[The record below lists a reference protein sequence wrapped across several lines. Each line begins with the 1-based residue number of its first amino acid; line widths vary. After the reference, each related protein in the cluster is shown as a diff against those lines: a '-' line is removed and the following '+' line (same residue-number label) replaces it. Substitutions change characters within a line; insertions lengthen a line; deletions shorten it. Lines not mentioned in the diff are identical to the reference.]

1 MKLGLGV
8 SEIVRL
14 NTAVGH
20 REGNQIALIGDGR
33 VGQHVAV
40 TFPTRRVKPIRR
52 ASTRPRVLIGWRADM
67 PHSKRCNL
75 WIAGFRK
82 VFRSERLLH
91 LKHISWE
98 SCSVDGAFENKVWP
112 FVAE

>member
-20 REGNQIALIGDGR
+20 REDNQIAFIGDGR

-52 ASTRPRVLIGWRADM
+52 ASTRPRVLIGLAARRYA
-67 PHSKRCNL
+67 SL
-75 WIAGFRK
+75 
-82 VFRSERLLH
+82 
-91 LKHISWE
+91 
-98 SCSVDGAFENKVWP
+98 
-112 FVAE
+112 